1 MSVGVLIGVS
11 SILQVA
17 SSASAASPSPSKC
30 WERFSPRRIVSRVC
44 PRVMKAQKD
53 MEHLGSGRGPDR
65 RDYYLLY
72 PNKSCVICSN
82 CPFVCRCHPSL
93 AHTYDNTLGVY
104 SLEPRTLSLEDL
116 SGHPLIRL
124 DRCLTGSNLVDLLRR
139 MDERARGRFA
149 FSLRSRLCPSSYPL
163 DLILSSYIALWALS
177 QTICHRNQV

>member
-1 MSVGVLIGVS
+1 MSAGVLISAS

-17 SSASAASPSPSKC
+17 SSASAAFLSPSKC

-44 PRVMKAQKD
+44 PRVVKAQKD

-93 AHTYDNTLGVY
+93 ADTYDNTLGVY

-116 SGHPLIRL
+116 SSHPLIRL
-124 DRCLTGSNLVDLLRR
+124 DRRLIGSNLVDLLRR
-139 MDERARGRFA
+139 MGERARGRFA
-149 FSLRSRLCPSSYPL
+149 LSSRSRLCPSSYPL
-163 DLILSSYIALWALS
+163 DLILASYIALWVLS
-177 QTICHRNQV
+177 PIVIQG